1 MSNKYMH
8 ERLQNPATELEIF
21 DAIAEGSTL
30 FKWCRDNNASF
41 THVGRWI
48 AADKE
53 RQKKFATARA
63 LREEYLGEAV
73 LHKLTMFLQADL
85 SQAYDAQGRLLSP
98 ADMPESIRLALAG
111 VDISWN
117 GSDDDPQQTVKIK
130 MVDPLKSTELMG
142 KYLKIFSERSND
154 GPGSAGEIA
163 HARIMEGAALMDQR
177 LNAMR
182 LRLQQQEAIDVTEV
196 TITESDLI

>member
-1 MSNKYMH
+1 MSKKYMH
-8 ERLQNPATELEIF
+8 ERLQNPAVEGEIF

-30 FKWCRDNNASF
+30 FKWCRDNNASY

-85 SQAYDAQGRLLSP
+85 SQAYDAQGRLL
-98 ADMPESIRLALAG
+98 AIGDMPEPIRLALAG
-111 VDISWN
+111 VDVSLS
-117 GSDDDPQQTVKIK
+117 GADGAEEQTVKIK

-142 KYLKIFSERSND
+142 KYLKIFNERSND
-154 GPGSAGEIA
+154 GPGSASEIA

-182 LRLQQQEAIDVTEV
+182 IRLQQQEVIEVTDVTV
-196 TITESDLI
+196 TESDLI